1 MTSKQDELK
10 QRLAAVLRDL
20 QRDGGNDPEA
30 VWLIGSLAATL
41 VDKAKAKT
49 WADLK
54 AGMSQATYEG
64 LVNDFQTQGN
74 ALWQAGKPKH
84 TYAIQALSLSV
95 VALTQRSDPVIRD
108 GETLLDSMIEGAI
121 GIYRKT
127 QRTH

>member
-1 MTSKQDELK
+1 MEKS
-10 QRLAAVLRDL
+10 
-20 QRDGGNDPEA
+20 
-30 VWLIGSLAATL
+30 
-41 VDKAKAKT
+41 

-54 AGMSQATYEG
+54 NGMSQATYEG

-127 QRTH
+127 QGTH